1 MSEQLL
7 TFKIKKHKPF
17 VLRQKAVLE
26 TLQEFRLRPE
36 LYIRALAK
44 NGTLWHHH
52 TKSVAEEHRLV

>member
-7 TFKIKKHKPF
+7 TFKIKKHKSF
-17 VLRQKAVLE
+17 VLRQKTVLE

-44 NGTLWHHH
+44 IGTLCITTQNLWP
-52 TKSVAEEHRLV
+52 KSTD